1 MREGVPKVK
10 EIPTLCRNVNAVIMN
25 AEALR
30 CICRLEAVMKER
42 GYSVHDVS
50 KLTGI
55 RPYKVQSYANGL
67 ILPTIRTYNRLAR
80 VFGWDIL
87 PEQAPTMQGNAKP
100 KQKMTELNVSA
111 SCRKFTFTSG
121 KKYVIKCQNGTL
133 SEQAEYVFMYEGRQ
147 GIHHIFRELNGNWT
161 RTYTDAQLI
170 GKKLYELEEEK

>member
-1 MREGVPKVK
+1 MK
-10 EIPTLCRNVNAVIMN
+10 EISTLCRNVRSVIMN
-25 AEALR
+25 AEALKSF
-30 CICRLEAVMKER
+30 CGLEAAMKER

-55 RPYKVQSYANGL
+55 KAYKVQSYVSGL

-80 VFGWDIL
+80 VFGWDML
-87 PEQAPTMQGNAKP
+87 HEKAPTIQGNAKP
-100 KQKMTELNVSA
+100 KQKMTELNVST

-121 KKYVIKCQNGTL
+121 KKYVIKCQSGTL

-147 GIHHIFRELNGNWT
+147 GIHHVFRELNGNWT

-170 GKKLYELEEEK
+170 GKKLYELEDEM